1 VKTTVDIADAL
12 LLRAKRHA
20 RKTGRPLRALFEE
33 GLRAVLDTKRPGAQ
47 FRLRD
52 ESVGRAGE
60 PNPLESMTWADL
72 RGEIYG
78 GR

>member
-1 VKTTVDIADAL
+1 MKTTVDIADTL

-20 RKTGRPLRALFEE
+20 RKTGRPLRAIFEE
-33 GLRAVLDTKRPGAQ
+33 GLRAVLESKRPGGR

-52 ESVGRAGE
+52 ESVGRPGE

-72 RGEIYG
+72 RAEIYG